1 MRDETTAVSQLRYI
15 DAQHTQSGGACLDR
29 LDVREEA
36 GQPIGRL
43 DGLIVDVQARRV
55 RYFVVHSGTGLASQW
70 RILPFV
76 SARFDRDNWV
86 LCVDFDRALAASF
99 TRSNTMEC

>member
-1 MRDETTAVSQLRYI
+1 MCDETTAVPQLRYI
-15 DAQHTQSGGACLDR
+15 DAHHAQSGGARLDH

-43 DGLIVDVQARRV
+43 DGVIVDVKARRV
-55 RYFVVHSGTGLASQW
+55 RYLVVHSGTGLASQW
-70 RILPFV
+70 QILPFV

-86 LCVDFDRALAASF
+86 LRVDFDRALAASF